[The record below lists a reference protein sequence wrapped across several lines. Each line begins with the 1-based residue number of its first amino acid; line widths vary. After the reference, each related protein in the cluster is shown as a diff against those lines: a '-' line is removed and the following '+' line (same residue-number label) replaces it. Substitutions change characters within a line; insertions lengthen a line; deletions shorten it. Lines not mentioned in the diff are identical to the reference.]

1 MTKWLRPIA
10 SGLVAIQLVQFPR
23 TNPPVAGEL
32 AAPAEVKA
40 ILRRACY
47 DCHSNET
54 TWPWYSA
61 VAPASWVI
69 HRDVSEGRRRM
80 NLSSW
85 ADYAED
91 PGTRAQKLDEIRKA
105 VVSGDMAPRYYLA
118 LHPRA
123 RLSESDRAA
132 LLSWVTDELHAGPVS
147 D

>member
-1 MTKWLRPIA
+1 MTKWLLPIA
-10 SGLVAIQLVQFPR
+10 AGLVAIQLVQFPR
-23 TNPPVAGEL
+23 TNPPVSGEL

-123 RLSESDRAA
+123 RLSESDRAT

>member
-1 MTKWLRPIA
+1 
-10 SGLVAIQLVQFPR
+10 
-23 TNPPVAGEL
+23 
-32 AAPAEVKA
+32 
-40 ILRRACY
+40 RACY

-54 TWPWYSA
+54 SWPWYSA

-91 PGTRAQKLDEIRKA
+91 PGTLVQKLDEIRKA

-118 LHPRA
+118 LHPRG
-123 RLSESDRAA
+123 RLSESDRAT
-132 LLSWVTDELHAGPVS
+132 LLSWVTDELHAGSVS